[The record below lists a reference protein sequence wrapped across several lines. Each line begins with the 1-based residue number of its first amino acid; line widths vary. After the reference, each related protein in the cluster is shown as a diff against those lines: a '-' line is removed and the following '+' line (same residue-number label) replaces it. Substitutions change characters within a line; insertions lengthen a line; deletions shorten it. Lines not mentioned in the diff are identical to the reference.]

1 MLANDFVGL
10 TTMTEDLQTLTNLV
24 QEFCNKWKLKS
35 NIKKSAV
42 TVFLDMLRQTGTCT
56 LKWGDKNIQRVAS
69 TEGIVI

>member
-24 QEFCNKWKLKS
+24 QEFCNKWKLKY

-42 TVFLDMLRQTGTCT
+42 TVFFKHVKTDWYMYIKVGR
-56 LKWGDKNIQRVAS
+56 
-69 TEGIVI
+69 

>member
-24 QEFCNKWKLKS
+24 QEFCNKWKLKY

-42 TVFLDMLRQTGTCT
+42 MVFSKHVKTDWYMHIEVGR
-56 LKWGDKNIQRVAS
+56 
-69 TEGIVI
+69 